1 MPLWTSKVAA
11 TAVRAT
17 GVATAGGAGVSLGR
31 RLSAV
36 PLVALLL
43 VAPEPAP
50 AAAAETTAARPQSA
64 WTGFDSERFRLRRGD
79 DGWWLES
86 ADGLRVTVPAEWLAP
101 PEAVAADEEAYV
113 SSLAWEEEV
122 TAFAAGGGRLALHLS
137 SYAIQQEGSAA
148 AASGRDLVLL
158 YDPAAGI
165 LHRGLDLAES
175 KGRVRLG
182 GCFLAFSDRLEVG
195 DVGCDRLLDLAVTE
209 ERIDC
214 VEEEPGGI
222 DQPVHRVGP
231 RRWYLQEGD
240 AWVPRPELDGR
251 LPCAGL
257 QQMPLVGID
266 FGPVDFVLRL
276 YAGRPPL
283 LPPPSERPPE
293 P

>member
-1 MPLWTSKVAA
+1 MPSRT
-11 TAVRAT
+11 TPAV
-17 GVATAGGAGVSLGR
+17 
-31 RLSAV
+31 
-36 PLVALLL
+36 LVALLL
-43 VAPEPAP
+43 TPLAPAP
-50 AAAAETTAARPQSA
+50 PSDAQLPAARPQSA
-64 WTGFDSERFRLRRGD
+64 WTGFDSERFRLLRGD
-79 DGWWLES
+79 DGWRLES
-86 ADGLRVTVPAEWLAP
+86 ADGLRVAVPAEWLAP
-101 PEAVAADEEAYV
+101 PEAVAADEHAYV

-137 SYAIQQEGSAA
+137 SYAIQEQGSAA

-158 YDPAAGI
+158 LDPRDGT
-165 LHRGLDLAES
+165 LHRGLDLGDA

-182 GCFLAFSDRLEVG
+182 GCFMAFSHRLEVG

-222 DQPVHRVGP
+222 DHPVHRVGP

-257 QQMPLVGID
+257 QEVPLVGLD
-266 FGPVDFVLRL
+266 FGPVEYVLRL

-283 LPPPSERPPE
+283 LPPPSERPPGG
-293 P
+293 